1 MVSVSYL
8 LPIKNGDIYLSSI
21 FQYLERN
28 FHTSDQIVFVN
39 DASTD
44 NTLKSLKAFSNLHSD
59 WNIKIIDGPGM
70 GIIKALNIGVDQ
82 CDNQWIARFDVDDDY
97 VDGRIDIQRPFLKE
111 NVAAVFCDYQL
122 HFPNGRAAG
131 FIPSPVKNISVILSL
146 PFSQQTPHPG
156 VIFNKE
162 KFLTV
167 GSYSDKD
174 FPIEDLGLWLRLAT
188 VGELLSVPKILLN
201 YQVSNSG
208 TIGSKRKL
216 ATEKLS
222 ELTSDLDPIWSVIKN
237 NISDIPDLY
246 KELDEFPR
254 SFERKMLFFRN
265 VKYWRRRGYLIPSVT
280 KHENISMLFLVFSN
294 LNKFVTLIYFQIL
307 RKIYRS
313 KINSP
318 K

>member
-8 LPIKNGDIYLSSI
+8 LPIKNGQIYLDSI
-21 FQYLERN
+21 FEYLEHN
-28 FHTSDQIVFVN
+28 FNKVDQIVFVN

-44 NTLKSLKAFSNLHSD
+44 NTLKTLKAFANLHSD

-70 GIIKALNIGVDQ
+70 GIIKALNLGVDQ
-82 CDNQWIARFDVDDDY
+82 CDNQWIARFDVDDIY

-111 NVAAVFCDYQL
+111 NIAAVFCDYQL
-122 HFPNGRAAG
+122 HLPSGRAAG

-146 PFSQQTPHPG
+146 PYSQQTPHPG

-201 YQVSNSG
+201 YRVSNSG

-216 ATEKLS
+216 ASEKLS
-222 ELTSDLDPIWSVIKN
+222 ELTTDLEPIWSVIKN
-237 NISDIPDLY
+237 NIFDIPNLY
-246 KELDEFPR
+246 KELDTFPR
-254 SFERKMLFFRN
+254 SFERKLLFIRN
-265 VKYWRRRGYLIPSVT
+265 AKYWRRRGYLIPSVT
-280 KHENISMLFLVFSN
+280 RHENISMLFLVFSN
-294 LNKFVTLIYFQIL
+294 INKFVALIYFQIL
-307 RKIYRS
+307 RKVYRS